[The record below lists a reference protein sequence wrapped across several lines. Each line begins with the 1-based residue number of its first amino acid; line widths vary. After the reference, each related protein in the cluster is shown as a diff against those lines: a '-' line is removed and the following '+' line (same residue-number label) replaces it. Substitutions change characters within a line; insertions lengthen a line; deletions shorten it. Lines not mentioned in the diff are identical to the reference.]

1 MKTLSAA
8 EALAMEKFF
17 GSLKNRT
24 NPLAP
29 GRADHMDAVG
39 ALERIMAERPAA
51 LQHVWDVRFGPHFLP
66 DCEAA
71 PADVRECVVSNISVM
86 VAAGFPGSMGADT
99 GAYNLW
105 ACEIGR
111 RYRII
116 YEFVPRYHCV
126 VLYFM
131 RQHDAAH
138 DGPLRVALPSP
149 SHAEPGYVEAYEEMI
164 ERSYETD
171 VEKDDMQNIIQRM
184 CANGDLVR

>member
-1 MKTLSAA
+1 MKPLSAA

-29 GRADHMDAVG
+29 GRADHTDAVG
-39 ALERIMAERPAA
+39 ALERIMAGRPAA
-51 LQHVWDVRFGPHFLP
+51 LQHVWDVRLGPHFLP

-71 PADVRECVVSNISVM
+71 PVDVHECVVSNISVM

-131 RQHDAAH
+131 RQHDAAY

-149 SHAEPGYVEAYEEMI
+149 SHVEPGYVEAYEEMI
-164 ERSYETD
+164 ARSYETD
-171 VEKDDMQNIIQRM
+171 VEKDDMRNIIQRM